1 MKNLSDAYRY
11 INSFP
16 RPRGLNANSW
26 NALKRLAYHA
36 WECHFSQS
44 RFRHNIN
51 FLCKE
56 FYLMIRTPEG
66 KFIVPEEKFSYDPSL

>member
-1 MKNLSDAYRY
+1 MTNLSDAHRF

-16 RPRGLNANSW
+16 RPSGLNTNSW

-36 WECHFSQS
+36 WECYFSKS

-66 KFIVPEEKFSYDPSL
+66 EFIVPENTFSYDPKL